1 MSSLCRL
8 SARTW
13 FAAAALAAGAVVVV
27 PATALAQ
34 APAGGQK
41 FTFSQG
47 LQRSYTGIK
56 TNLTEAATKMP
67 DADYGYRPS
76 PEIRTYAG
84 QLGHVAFWNY
94 VFCSAAKGEANPNKD
109 DFEKTKTTK
118 ADVAKALAD
127 SFAYCDPA
135 FAALTDET
143 ALQPVKQG
151 QNEVA
156 RGSVLTNVVSHGN
169 EEYGIMT
176 VYLRTKS
183 LVPPSTERS
192 QRR

>member
-1 MSSLCRL
+1 MQIGRTLVLRSL
-8 SARTW
+8 
-13 FAAAALAAGAVVVV
+13 AAAALVAAAVPVF
-27 PATALAQ
+27 AQ

-47 LQRSYTGIK
+47 LQRSYNGIK
-56 TNLTEAATKMP
+56 TNLTEAAAKMP

-118 ADVAKALAD
+118 ADVVKALSD

-143 ALQPVKQG
+143 ALQMVKQG
-151 QNEVA
+151 QNDVA

-183 LVPPSTERS
+183 MVPPSTER
-192 QRR
+192 QMRR